1 VSQSAGR
8 FWSACCCSINGR
20 NVRQKIVGGLPTG
33 PDRTAAIISATAAII
48 SAASVE
54 TIPVLILMAAII
66 PGPATPATAAVL
78 VTPVEATAEE
88 VVTVVAEEMAVV
100 PAAIN
105 GRASA
110 SGV

>member
-8 FWSACCCSINGR
+8 FWSACCCSINGS
-20 NVRQKIVGGLPTG
+20 NVQQKIADGLPTG
-33 PDRTAAIISATAAII
+33 LDRTAAVISATAAIV
-48 SAASVE
+48 SVASVE

-66 PGPATPATAAVL
+66 PDPATPATAAVP
-78 VTPVEATAEE
+78 VTPEEAMAEE
-88 VVTVVAEEMAVV
+88 AVTVVA
-100 PAAIN
+100 AAIN